1 MPVKRHNPS
10 FAYLPVSNLNPF
22 LLRLLSAAF
31 PPAWRAGCTLCA
43 GYLFRQAMKL
53 SMCANGKC
61 RVSVLLHGSPEVL
74 PKQKTVRSRSF
85 LFSLSL
91 TARGRGQKLT
101 FLEFFKNFYA
111 LVMKK
116 TVKRQI
122 STHARCSAV
131 LEKFSAYVHKNME
144 VQIIHAKRN

>member
-1 MPVKRHNPS
+1 MPNIYFPHMPVKRHNPS
-10 FAYLPVSNLNPF
+10 FAYLPVSTLNPF

-31 PPAWRAGCTLCA
+31 SPAWRAGCTLSA
-43 GYLFRQAMKL
+43 GYPFRQAMKL

-61 RVSVLLHGSPEVL
+61 RMSMLLHGPPETL
-74 PKQKTVRSRSF
+74 RKQETVWSRSL

-91 TARGRGQKLT
+91 TARGRGRKLT
-101 FLEFFKNFYA
+101 ILEIFKNFYT

-122 STHARCSAV
+122 STRAYRPAV
-131 LEKFSAYVHKNME
+131 REKFSAYAHK
-144 VQIIHAKRN
+144 